1 MLGETIGLDR
11 RDSKGRV
18 AYNPWLAR
26 GELLQVV
33 HRLDRDD
40 RGGATRVV
48 VLTVAVGESHAE
60 VTLVVNVDDPIYLV
74 S

>member
-1 MLGETIGLDR
+1 MVSTAEIP
-11 RDSKGRV
+11 KVRV

-40 RGGATRVV
+40 RGVATRVV
-48 VLTVAVGESHAE
+48 VLTVAVGETRAE
-60 VTLVVNVDDPIYLV
+60 VTFVVNVDDPIYLV